1 MIKSNNPHL
10 AGGEKRYNR
19 NLMRHPGSALVPA
32 SATCQGVVVESHDP
46 ASVGST
52 TTFHSDASPCKRPPS
67 PQWPYSW
74 RCHHTPSTAHSP
86 PPDVVELLA
95 VGVLHMHLKPKQR
108 THFLCCSR

>member
-52 TTFHSDASPCKRPPS
+52 TPFHSDASPCKRPPS
-67 PQWPYSW
+67 
-74 RCHHTPSTAHSP
+74 PSTAHSP